1 VLRDFNHDPAPTSE
15 GVMTPSHYG
24 VVAKRLEDLFGSSK
38 HESEAEADAPHRGVN
53 EQDYLTDPEEQL
65 LEANLDP
72 LQLARN
78 QRSRRLGRYG
88 LAAEALTV
96 RPSSEPRPQNYSVS
110 LIAGVTQDSIV
121 GAQLVEGGV
130 DASVFEHFLQE
141 LLKGL
146 RDRGAFNGPGV
157 VLLLDNARIHH
168 HSLVLEAARAQGVH
182 VLFNAEY
189 SPWLN
194 PVEAL
199 FGLVKRKVK
208 ASQVATR

>member
-1 VLRDFNHDPAPTSE
+1 MKQSP
-15 GVMTPSHYG
+15 
-24 VVAKRLEDLFGSSK
+24 LED
-38 HESEAEADAPHRGVN
+38 
-53 EQDYLTDPEEQL
+53 
-65 LEANLDP
+65 
-72 LQLARN
+72 ARN
-78 QRSRRLGRYG
+78 RRARSLGRYG

-96 RPSSEPRPQNYSVS
+96 RPSSEARPQNYSVS
-110 LIAGVTQDSIV
+110 LIAAVTKDEIV

-130 DASVFEHFLQE
+130 DASVFEHFIQE

-146 RDRGAFNGPGV
+146 RDRGAFKGPGV

-168 HSLVLEAARAQGVH
+168 HSLVLETAKAQGVH

-199 FGLVKRKVK
+199 FGLVKRRVK
-208 ASQVATR
+208 SAAVATR

>member
-1 VLRDFNHDPAPTSE
+1 
-15 GVMTPSHYG
+15 M
-24 VVAKRLEDLFGSSK
+24 
-38 HESEAEADAPHRGVN
+38 
-53 EQDYLTDPEEQL
+53 
-65 LEANLDP
+65 
-72 LQLARN
+72 
-78 QRSRRLGRYG
+78 
-88 LAAEALTV
+88 AAEALAV

-110 LIAGVTQDSIV
+110 LLAAVTQTSVV
-121 GAQLVEGGV
+121 GAQLIEGGV
-130 DASVFEHFLQE
+130 DASVFEHFIQE

-146 RDRGAFNGPGV
+146 RDNGAFDGPGV

-199 FGLVKRKVK
+199 FGLVKRRIKS
-208 ASQVATR
+208 SQAATR